1 MRTSNTQKIGDVIQ
15 DYLRALRLR
24 GRVKEFE
31 LIRHWEELLGPVIS
45 SKVSRIYIK
54 DRVLFVQVQSAVLR
68 NELFMQQEQLIQTLN
83 EKSGQRIID
92 RIVFR

>member
-1 MRTSNTQKIGDVIQ
+1 MRTSNTQKLGDVIQ
-15 DYLRALRLR
+15 EYLRALRLR
-24 GRVKEFE
+24 SRVKEFE
-31 LIRHWEELLGPVIS
+31 LIRHWEELLGPVMS

-54 DRVLFVQVQSAVLR
+54 DRILFVQVQSAVLR
-68 NELFMQQEQLIQTLN
+68 NELFMQQDKLIRTLN

>member
-1 MRTSNTQKIGDVIQ
+1 MRTSNTQKLGDVIQ
-15 DYLRALRLR
+15 DYLKALRLR

-31 LIRHWEELLGPVIS
+31 LIRHWEEMLGPVIS
-45 SKVSRIYIK
+45 SKISRIYIK
-54 DRVLFVQVQSAVLR
+54 DRILFVQVQSAVLR
-68 NELFMQQEQLIQTLN
+68 NELFMQQEQIIRNLN

>member
-1 MRTSNTQKIGDVIQ
+1 MRTSNTQKLGDVIQ
-15 DYLRALRLR
+15 EYLKVLRLKN
-24 GRVKEFE
+24 RVKEFE

-45 SKVSRIYIK
+45 SKVSRIYIR

-68 NELFMQQEQLIQTLN
+68 NELFMQQEQLIKTLN

>member
-1 MRTSNTQKIGDVIQ
+1 MRTSNTQKLGDVIQ
-15 DYLRALRLR
+15 DYLKALRLR

-31 LIRHWEELLGPVIS
+31 LIRHWEEMLGPVIS
-45 SKVSRIYIK
+45 SKISRIYIK

-68 NELFMQQEQLIQTLN
+68 NELFMQQEQIIRTLN

>member
-1 MRTSNTQKIGDVIQ
+1 MRTSNTQKLGDVIQ
-15 DYLRALRLR
+15 EYLKALRLKN
-24 GRVKEFE
+24 RVKEFE

-45 SKVSRIYIK
+45 SKVSRIYIR

-68 NELFMQQEQLIQTLN
+68 NELFMQQEQLIKTLN

>member
-1 MRTSNTQKIGDVIQ
+1 MRTSNTQKLGDVIQ
-15 DYLRALRLR
+15 DYLKALRLR

-31 LIRHWEELLGPVIS
+31 LIRHWEEMLGPVIS

-54 DRVLFVQVQSAVLR
+54 DRVLYVQVQSAVLR
-68 NELFMQQEQLIQTLN
+68 NELFMQQEKIVSNLN

>member
-1 MRTSNTQKIGDVIQ
+1 MRTSNTQKLGDVIQ
-15 DYLRALRLR
+15 EYLKALRLR

-54 DRVLFVQVQSAVLR
+54 DRVLFVQIQSAVLR
-68 NELFMQQEQLIQTLN
+68 NELFMQQEHIIRTLN

>member
-1 MRTSNTQKIGDVIQ
+1 MRTSNTQKLGEVIE
-15 DYLRALRLR
+15 DYLKALRLKHR
-24 GRVKEFE
+24 IKEFE

-45 SKVSRIYIK
+45 SKVSRIYIR

-68 NELFMQQEQLIQTLN
+68 NELFMQQEQLLRTLN
-83 EKSGQRIID
+83 EKSGQKIID